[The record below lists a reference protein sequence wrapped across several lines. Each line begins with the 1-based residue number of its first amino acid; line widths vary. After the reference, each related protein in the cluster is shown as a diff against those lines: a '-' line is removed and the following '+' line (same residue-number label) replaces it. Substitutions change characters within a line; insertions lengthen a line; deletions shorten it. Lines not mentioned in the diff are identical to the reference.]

1 MWYNEKCTEKR
12 CENFSVKTVS
22 HTLPCL
28 WVHSGLKGSLDTVSL
43 TFALDFNFT
52 SHKVKSITLMAL
64 VVFSFDLNQ
73 IYTRNDA
80 FASTRVHV
88 SVAYAT
94 ACNLFIYV
102 IMD

>member
-1 MWYNEKCTEKR
+1 MGPQWPEGQ
-12 CENFSVKTVS
+12 
-22 HTLPCL
+22 
-28 WVHSGLKGSLDTVSL
+28 SGYCQLDL
-43 TFALDFNFT
+43 CIDFNFT

-80 FASTRVHV
+80 FASTCVHV